1 MWVDFFEL
9 HGFAIYHPSRWGKGV
24 LTGVVVKGYV
34 VIPEEDVVNGEWV
47 PVGPFDAF
55 ADFENCD
62 FATVLISKVLGKV
75 ELDAVWK
82 GAFIAHEVFVEG
94 FVGSRG
100 LYDVAGEGASE
111 CTAVGTNFFKGNNDE
126 GIFGQSLRDGWEFA
140 LFDLFGEPG
149 GFVKGAVLE
158 YGGVDFEG
166 GTGLRCL
173 FLSAGCGLGGR
184 VMARVGSEASEEE
197 EK

>member
-1 MWVDFFEL
+1 M
-9 HGFAIYHPSRWGKGV
+9 
-24 LTGVVVKGYV
+24 
-34 VIPEEDVVNGEWV
+34 
-47 PVGPFDAF
+47 
-55 ADFENCD
+55 
-62 FATVLISKVLGKV
+62 
-75 ELDAVWK
+75 DAVWK

-100 LYDVAGEGASE
+100 LYDVAGEGAPQGA
-111 CTAVGTNFFKGNNDE
+111 AVGSDFFKGNNDE
-126 GIFGQSLRDGWEFA
+126 GIFGQSIRDGWEFA
-140 LFDLFGEPG
+140 LFDLFREHG

-173 FLSAGCGLGGR
+173 FLRAGCGCGGY
-184 VMARVGSEASEEE
+184 VLARVGSEASEEE